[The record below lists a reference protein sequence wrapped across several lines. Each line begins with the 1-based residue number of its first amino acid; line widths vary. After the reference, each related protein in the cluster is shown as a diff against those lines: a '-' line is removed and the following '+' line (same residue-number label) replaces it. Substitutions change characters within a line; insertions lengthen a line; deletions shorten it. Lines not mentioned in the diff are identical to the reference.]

1 MIAFTRM
8 LDTNIVSN
16 LVRNPGGKAA
26 QRLAL
31 EGEDTICVS
40 IIAAAELRFGVAKRG
55 SQRLATQLDRVL
67 ATMNV
72 MPFEAP
78 ADQVYGLVRKTL
90 ELAGTPISANDLLIA
105 AHVLA
110 LQLTL
115 VSHNTGEFRRV
126 PGLAVEDWL
135 E

>member
-8 LDTNIVSN
+8 LDTNIVSD

-31 EGEDTICVS
+31 EGEDAVCVS

-55 SQRLATQLDRVL
+55 SQRLATQLGRVL
-67 ATMNV
+67 ATMTI

-78 ADQVYGLVRKTL
+78 ADAVYGLVRTGL

-105 AHVLA
+105 AHALA

-115 VSHNTGEFRRV
+115 VTHNTGEFRWV

>member
-1 MIAFTRM
+1 M
-8 LDTNIVSN
+8 LDTNIVSD

-31 EGEDTICVS
+31 EGEDAVCIS

-55 SQRLATQLDRVL
+55 SQRLATQMDRVL
-67 ATMNV
+67 ATMNI

-78 ADQVYGLVRKTL
+78 ADAVYGLVRTRL
-90 ELAGTPISANDLLIA
+90 ELDGTPISANDLLIA
-105 AHVLA
+105 AHA
-110 LQLTL
+110 LTL
-115 VSHNTGEFRRV
+115 QVTLVTHNTGEFRRV

>member
-1 MIAFTRM
+1 M
-8 LDTNIVSN
+8 LDTNIVSD
-16 LVRNPGGKAA
+16 LVRNPGGRAA

-31 EGEDTICVS
+31 EGEDAVCVS

-55 SQRLATQLDRVL
+55 SQRLATQMDRVL
-67 ATMNV
+67 ATMNI

-78 ADQVYGLVRKTL
+78 ADAVYGLVRTRL

-105 AHVLA
+105 AHA
-110 LQLTL
+110 LTL
-115 VSHNTGEFRRV
+115 QVALVTHNTGEFSRV
-126 PGLAVEDWL
+126 PSLAVEDWL

>member
-1 MIAFTRM
+1 M
-8 LDTNIVSN
+8 LDTNIVSD
-16 LVRNPGGKAA
+16 LVRNPSGKAA

-31 EGEDTICVS
+31 EGEDAVCVS
-40 IIAAAELRFGVAKRG
+40 IIAAAELRFGVAKRE
-55 SQRLATQLDRVL
+55 SKRLATQMDRVL
-67 ATMNV
+67 ATMNI

-78 ADQVYGLVRKTL
+78 ADEAYGLVRTRL
-90 ELAGTPISANDLLIA
+90 ELAGIPITANDLLIA
-105 AHVLA
+105 VHALT

-115 VSHNTGEFRRV
+115 VTHNIKEFHRV